1 MAALIEIRDLSI
13 SANGKQILKN
23 INLDINEGDS
33 IGIIGK
39 SGAGKSTLLH
49 LLRGFEE
56 FEDIKG
62 EVIFNVSSCPECG
75 RVNPPSTAGSTCSK
89 CGTKTE
95 LKRANYLNSNGMHR
109 KIMDRTAIMMQ
120 RTFGLY
126 SDETVL
132 ENIMRSFEYSD
143 IPKEKRPYAAA
154 ELIEKVKLSHRMTY
168 TGKELSGGEK
178 QRVVLA
184 RQLAKYPML
193 LLADEPTGTLDPRTA
208 KLVHES
214 ILKAKQ
220 EHKMTLMVTSHLP
233 GVLQDLTNKAILL
246 DKGEIIEI
254 GEPNKIIEKFCA
266 MTGALCEEK
275 VEVGEPIIIIK
286 DMKKKYYSY
295 YKGMIPAVNGVSF
308 EVNEGEIFGIIG
320 ISGAGKTTLSKII
333 AGIMEGDSGKVDVRI
348 GDIWVDMT
356 EKGTDF
362 RGRAK
367 PHIGYLHQ
375 EYSLY
380 PHRNVLSNLTDSI
393 GLKLEPELA
402 RTKAINALKAVS
414 FDENTAREILEKT
427 SYELSVGERQRVTMA
442 QVLIREPR
450 IIIFDE
456 PTGTMDPITKNEVAN
471 SILTARKETGTTFVI
486 VSHDMEFVRNVCDRA
501 AHMKL
506 GKITAMGNAGSVLE
520 EIKTPYLNT
529 GTNYEEKA
537 DREKTPEDR
546 NNDLGKYLKRAQQC
560 AEQGVL
566 YDVDFYVSK
575 AKETAAKLNKNI
587 SSELERL
594 KPAYEKGIS
603 EMLKEAERYASEG
616 QIYGMHVNI
625 ENAINYAAK
634 AGIDISGEL
643 PKFMPAY
650 EKGLQE
656 ALQDAERHE
665 AKGFLGMSYQYIH
678 RAGSYAE
685 KLGKNIDEILS
696 SLPWYERWTHTDIHM
711 KLR

>member
-1 MAALIEIRDLSI
+1 MAALIEIRDLNI
-13 SANGKQILKN
+13 NVGGKHILKN
-23 INLDINEGDS
+23 INLDINEGES

-62 EVIFNVSSCPECG
+62 EVIFNISICPKCNRIDTPGSSG
-75 RVNPPSTAGSTCSK
+75 TACSK

-95 LKRANYLNSNGMHR
+95 LQRIDYLNSKGMHR

-120 RTFGLY
+120 RTFGIY
-126 SDETVL
+126 GDETII
-132 ENIMRSFEYSD
+132 ENIMHSFEYSE
-143 IPKEKRPYAAA
+143 IPREKRPYVAV
-154 ELIEKVKLSHRMTY
+154 EMIEKVKLSHRMTY

-220 EHKMTLMVTSHLP
+220 EHNMTMLVTSHLP
-233 GVLQDLTNKAILL
+233 GVLHDLTNKAILL

-254 GEPNKIIEKFCA
+254 GKPDEIIEKFSA
-266 MTGALCEEK
+266 MTGVVNDGKA
-275 VEVGEPIIIIK
+275 VVGEPIIIIK
-286 DMKKKYYSY
+286 DLKKKYYSY
-295 YKGMIPAVNGVSF
+295 SKGMIPAVNGVSF
-308 EVNEGEIFGIIG
+308 EASEGEIFGILG

-333 AGIMEGDSGKVDVRI
+333 AGIMERDSGKVDVRI
-348 GDIWVDMT
+348 GDMWVDMT

-402 RTKAINALKAVS
+402 GTKAIAALKAVG

-427 SYELSVGERQRVTMA
+427 QYELSVGERQRVTMA
-442 QVLIREPR
+442 QVLIREPG

-456 PTGTMDPITKNEVAN
+456 PTGTMDQITKNEVAN

-486 VSHDMEFVRNVCDRA
+486 VSHDMEFVRNVCDRT

-506 GKITAMGNAGSVLE
+506 GKITAMGDAGSVLE
-520 EIKTPYLNT
+520 EIKI
-529 GTNYEEKA
+529 EEKP
-537 DREKTPEDR
+537 DREKTLQDR
-546 NNDLGKYLKRAQQC
+546 NNDLERYLKRAQQC
-560 AEQGVL
+560 ADLNVL
-566 YDVDFYVSK
+566 SDVDFYVSK
-575 AKETAAKLNKNI
+575 AKETAAKLNKDI
-587 SSELERL
+587 SIGLEML
-594 KPAYEKGIS
+594 KPAYEIGIY
-603 EMLKEAERYASEG
+603 ELLKEAERYASEG
-616 QIYGMHVNI
+616 QIYGMHVYI

-634 AGIDISGEL
+634 AGIDISWEL

-650 EKGLQE
+650 ETGLKEALQE
-656 ALQDAERHE
+656 AEKHE
-665 AKGFLGMSYQYIH
+665 VKGFLGMSYQYIH
-678 RAGSYAE
+678 RAGNYAE
-685 KLGKNIDEILS
+685 KLGKNIDEILKS
-696 SLPWYERWTHTDIHM
+696 KPWYERWTLTDIHM

>member
-56 FEDIKG
+56 FEDITG
-62 EVIFNVSSCPECG
+62 EVIFNISSCPKCG
-75 RVNPPSTAGSTCSK
+75 KVNPPSNAGKACSK
-89 CGTKTE
+89 CDIKTE
-95 LKRANYLNSNGMHR
+95 LKRVNYFNSNGMHR

-126 SDETVL
+126 GDETVL
-132 ENIMRSFEYSD
+132 ENIIRSFEYSD
-143 IPKEKRPYAAA
+143 IPKEKRPYIAA

-208 KLVHES
+208 KLVHDS

-220 EHKMTLMVTSHLP
+220 EHNMTMLVTSHLP
-233 GVLQDLTNKAILL
+233 GVLHDLTNKAILL
-246 DKGEIIEI
+246 EKGEIIET
-254 GEPNKIIEKFCA
+254 GKPDEIIEKFSA
-266 MTGALCEEK
+266 MTGVMNEGKA
-275 VEVGEPIIIIK
+275 VVGEPIIILK
-286 DMKKKYYSY
+286 DVKKKYYSY
-295 YKGMIPAVNGVSF
+295 SKGMIPAVNGVSF
-308 EVNEGEIFGIIG
+308 EVDEGEIFGILG

-333 AGIMEGDSGKVDVRI
+333 AGIMERDSGKVDVRI

-402 RTKAINALKAVS
+402 RTKAIAALKAVG

-486 VSHDMEFVRNVCDRA
+486 VSHDLEFVRNVCDRT

-506 GKITAMGNAGSVLE
+506 GKITAMGDAGSVLE
-520 EIKTPYLNT
+520 EIKI
-529 GTNYEEKA
+529 EEKA

-546 NNDLGKYLKRAQQC
+546 NNDLERFLKRAQQS
-560 AEQGVL
+560 ADLNVL
-566 YDVDFYVSK
+566 SDVDFYVSK
-575 AKETAAKLNKNI
+575 AKETAVKLNKDI
-587 SSELERL
+587 SGELERL
-594 KPAYEKGIS
+594 KPEYEKGIS
-603 EMLKEAERYASEG
+603 EMLKDAERYASEG
-616 QIYGMHVNI
+616 QIYGMHVYI
-625 ENAINYAAK
+625 ENTMNYAAK

-650 EKGLQE
+650 EEGLRE
-656 ALQDAERHE
+656 ALLDAEKHE
-665 AKGFLGMSYQYIH
+665 AEGFLGMSYQYIH
-678 RAGSYAE
+678 RAGNYAA
-685 KLGKNIDEILS
+685 KLGKNIEEILK
-696 SLPWYERWTHTDIHM
+696 SLPWYEKWTLTDIHM

>member
-1 MAALIEIRDLSI
+1 MAVLIEIRNLSI
-13 SANGKQILKN
+13 TADGKQILKN

-62 EVIFNVSSCPECG
+62 EVVFNVSSCPGCG
-75 RVNPPSTAGSTCSK
+75 RVNPPSSAGSNCPK
-89 CGTKTE
+89 CGIKTE
-95 LKRANYLNSNGMHR
+95 LLRADYLNSNGMHR

-132 ENIMRSFEYSD
+132 ENILHSFEYSD
-143 IPKEKRPYAAA
+143 IPKEKRPYIAA
-154 ELIEKVKLSHRMTY
+154 ELIEKVKLSHRMMY

-220 EHKMTLMVTSHLP
+220 EHNMTMLVTSHLP
-233 GVLQDLTNKAILL
+233 NVLHDLTNKAILL
-246 DKGEIIEI
+246 DRGEIIETGKPDEI
-254 GEPNKIIEKFCA
+254 VEKFCA
-266 MTGALCEEK
+266 MTGVMCERK
-275 VEVGEPIIIIK
+275 VEGGKPIINLK
-286 DMKKKYYSY
+286 DVKKKYYSY
-295 YKGMIPAVNGVSF
+295 FKGTIPAVNGVNF
-308 EVNEGEIFGIIG
+308 EVNESEIFGVIG

-333 AGIMEGDSGKVDVRI
+333 AGIMERDSGKVDVRI
-348 GDIWVDMT
+348 GDTWVDMT
-356 EKGTDF
+356 EKGTEF

-380 PHRNVLSNLTDSI
+380 PHRNMLYNLTESI
-393 GLKLEPELA
+393 GLKFEPELA
-402 RTKAINALKAVS
+402 RTKAINVLKAVG
-414 FDENTAREILEKT
+414 FDENTAHDILEKT
-427 SYELSVGERQRVTMA
+427 QYELSVGERQRVTMA

-506 GKITAMGNAGSVLE
+506 GKITAIGDTGSVLE
-520 EIKTPYLNT
+520 EIA
-529 GTNYEEKA
+529 YEEKP
-537 DREKTPEDR
+537 DREKTAEDR
-546 NNDLGKYLKRAQQC
+546 DNDLRKYLKRAHESAGKGDLC
-560 AEQGVL
+560 ASG
-566 YDVDFYVSK
+566 FYTSK
-575 AKETAAKLNKNI
+575 AKETAAKLNKDI
-587 SSELERL
+587 SSELETL

-616 QIYGMHVNI
+616 QTYEMDVYI
-625 ENAINYAAK
+625 EDALKYAAS

-643 PKFMPAY
+643 LKFMPAY
-650 EKGLQE
+650 EKGLAE
-656 ALQDAERHE
+656 ALQDAQRHE

-678 RAGSYAE
+678 RAGNYAS
-685 KLGKNIDEILS
+685 KLGKNIEEILS
-696 SLPWYERWTHTDIHM
+696 SLPWYERWTLTDIHM